1 MNYWF
6 SPANNTFYPVAL
18 KDSYEKAGSLPN
30 DLIKVE
36 DSVFEEFSATPPEG
50 KIRDVGNDG
59 MPIWIDI
66 PVVEVSPDQI
76 KARARSLRDEFIVST
91 DRMLVSDFTINNV
104 LLTSEQLSELLDV
117 RQKFKVWPELEG
129 WPAIELPVIP
139 QWILIEAVNNGYVV
153 RNWPE

>member
-6 SPANNTFYPVAL
+6 SPVNNAFYPVAL

-30 DLIKVE
+30 DLVE
-36 DSVFEEFSATPPEG
+36 VDDTVFEEFSATPPEG

-66 PVVEVSPDQI
+66 PVVEVRPDQI

-91 DRMLVSDFTINNV
+91 DRMLVSDFTVNNV

-129 WPAIELPVIP
+129 WPAIELPAIP
-139 QWILIEAVNNGYVV
+139 QWILIEAVNNGYIV